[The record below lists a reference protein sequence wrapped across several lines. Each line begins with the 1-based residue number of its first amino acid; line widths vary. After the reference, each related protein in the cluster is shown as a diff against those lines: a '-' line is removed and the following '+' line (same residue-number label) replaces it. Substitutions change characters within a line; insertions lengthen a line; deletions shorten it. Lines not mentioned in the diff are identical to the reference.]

1 MLLPASLFIAS
12 APLQYAIVFFST
24 VMFGH
29 QCFAS
34 IMQTLPA
41 DLFSSRNV
49 GSVAGL
55 LGAAGSFGAMLFS
68 YLVGKIIGAN
78 GYAPAF
84 LIAGLL
90 HPTAF
95 AVVLLTVRRVRPL
108 HLEDSSRVSSP
119 P

>member
-1 MLLPASLFIAS
+1 G
-12 APLQYAIVFFST
+12 YAIVIFSI
-24 VMFGH
+24 VYFGH

-55 LGAAGSFGAMLFS
+55 LGAAGSFGAMLLNL
-68 YLVGKIIGAN
+68 LVGWIVQHH

-84 LIAGLL
+84 VIAGLL
-90 HPTAF
+90 HPIAF
-95 AVVLLTVRRVRPL
+95 LIIHFSVRRIEQLPLPQRP
-108 HLEDSSRVSSP
+108 EG
-119 P
+119 